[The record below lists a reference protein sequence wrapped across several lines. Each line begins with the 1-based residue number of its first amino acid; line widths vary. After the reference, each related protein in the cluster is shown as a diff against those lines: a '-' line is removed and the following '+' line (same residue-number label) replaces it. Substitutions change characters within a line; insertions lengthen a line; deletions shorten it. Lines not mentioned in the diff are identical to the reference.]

1 MMSLNSMDGRLLS
14 RAKAGDPEAF
24 AMMVEEH
31 REGLFAFLA
40 RSTGDEDQAADL
52 LQITLIRAWKGM
64 ATYEEKGRYRGWLFT
79 LARRALID
87 ENRRQTRASKVPLRV
102 VGSPTADPVEE
113 LVANELE
120 SAILDA
126 VHQLPEVRR
135 SVFLMRH
142 HSSMTFRE
150 IAEVLEIPLGTA
162 LSHMHHAL
170 RSLKT
175 VLELHDVSP
184 Q

>member
-1 MMSLNSMDGRLLS
+1 
-14 RAKAGDPEAF
+14 
-24 AMMVEEH
+24 MMVEEH

-40 RSTGDEDQAADL
+40 RSTGDEDKAADL

-64 ATYEEKGRYRGWLFT
+64 ASYEEKGRYRGWLFT

-87 ENRRQTRASKVPLRV
+87 ENRRETRASKAPRIMRT
-102 VGSPTADPVEE
+102 PAANPVEE
-113 LVANELE
+113 LVASELE
-120 SAILDA
+120 SAIVAA

-150 IAEVLEIPLGTA
+150 IAEALDIPLGTA

-175 VLELHDVSP
+175 VLELHDVSSR
-184 Q
+184 